1 MTGVEGHEAGEAELA
16 AAEDQAAIE
25 AAREAAPT
33 SPVSHRKVGPGT
45 RDAVIQ
51 AEHVDFSQGGASRVQ
66 ARTVTL
72 SQGGAG
78 RISAHDVSISQGG
91 AGIVQAGTLR
101 LESDASALLVVAR
114 NAEVA
119 PGSRVFLLISGRTS
133 GATRPLL
140 DPRSALAMAGGF
152 LIFRRLLGL
161 LRRR

>member
-1 MTGVEGHEAGEAELA
+1 MTGAEQHDGEAALA

-25 AAREAAPT
+25 AAREVAPT
-33 SPVSHRKVGPGT
+33 SPVSHRKVGAGA
-45 RDAVIQ
+45 RDAAIQ

-66 ARTVTL
+66 ATTVNL

-78 RISAHDVSISQGG
+78 RISAQDVSISQGG

-101 LESDASALLVVAR
+101 LESDASAFLVVAR
-114 NAEVA
+114 HAEVT
-119 PGSRVFLLISGRTS
+119 PGSRVFLLVSGRTS
-133 GATRPLL
+133 GGMRPLL

-152 LIFRRLLGL
+152 LVFRRLLGL